1 MNMPETRFEG
11 GLAQVLIPAVGAA
24 AGNVTATGV
33 ALADK
38 LIAVHSVTID
48 TSGYTTAVADL
59 TAEFSITAANTIN
72 NTGGTSTA
80 NKLVL
85 VQVAKQV
92 A

>member
-1 MNMPETRFEG
+1 MNIPETRIVG
-11 GLAQVLIPAVGAA
+11 GLAQVTIPAVGAA
-24 AGNVTATGV
+24 PGDVTATGV
-33 ALADK
+33 ATTDK
-38 LIAVHSVTID
+38 LIAVHAVVID
-48 TSGYTTAVADL
+48 GSGYTTSVADL

-72 NTGGTSTA
+72 NAGGTTTA

>member
-1 MNMPETRFEG
+1 MNMPETRIVG
-11 GLAQVLIPAVGAA
+11 GLAQVTIPAVGAA

-33 ALADK
+33 ALTDK
-38 LIAVHSVTID
+38 LIAVHAVTVD

-59 TAEFSITAANTIN
+59 TSEFSITAANTIN

-80 NKLVL
+80 NQLVL

>member
-1 MNMPETRFEG
+1 MNMPETRLVG
-11 GLAQVLIPAVGAA
+11 GLAQVMIPAVGAA

-33 ALADK
+33 ALTDK
-38 LIAVHSVTID
+38 LIAVHTVEFD
-48 TSGYTTAVADL
+48 TDGDISAVADL

-72 NTGGTSTA
+72 NTGGTTTA
-80 NKLVL
+80 DKLVL